1 MRVQQPL
8 RTLSNLLLFKSPLEA
23 QLIIT
28 RRCNLSCGYCTEFDH
43 HSPPIPLAVLQE
55 RIDAIHRL
63 GVVNLSLLG
72 GEPLMH
78 PDLIEIIEY
87 GNRHSQVSI
96 TTNGFLLQKDLIHQ
110 LNVSGLSNLQISID
124 TLNPDPEGYI
134 QKSLRK
140 LLPKLELL
148 KEHAT
153 FDIHANV
160 VLCESTKATFRETVE
175 AIRQFGYYVSIGL
188 IHSEQGKIQI
198 TGEDYLQLWEEHFAT
213 RSSHSA
219 LDYEYGKQL
228 LQGKQPPWQC
238 RAGSR
243 FLYVDEFGL
252 VQYCSSQRNRLN
264 KPITEYT
271 RADLQ
276 AQCQTKKGCE
286 SGCSLLCV
294 YRDSML
300 DNQPI
305 SIVKEAYHAV
315 RSGVISFNRQ

>member
-1 MRVQQPL
+1 
-8 RTLSNLLLFKSPLEA
+8 
-23 QLIIT
+23 
-28 RRCNLSCGYCTEFDH
+28 
-43 HSPPIPLAVLQE
+43 
-55 RIDAIHRL
+55 
-63 GVVNLSLLG
+63 
-72 GEPLMH
+72 
-78 PDLIEIIEY
+78 
-87 GNRHSQVSI
+87 
-96 TTNGFLLQKDLIHQ
+96 
-110 LNVSGLSNLQISID
+110 
-124 TLNPDPEGYI
+124 
-134 QKSLRK
+134 
-140 LLPKLELL
+140 
-148 KEHAT
+148 
-153 FDIHANV
+153 
-160 VLCESTKATFRETVE
+160 
-175 AIRQFGYYVSIGL
+175 
-188 IHSEQGKIQI
+188 HSEQGKIQI